1 MMDNLKYLEE
11 VVDKLNGIF
20 LRNGRPLD
28 WRAYRVKFK
37 DGVTEQN
44 IRNASEYVMRN
55 IKIGKSLNSITGYIP
70 FNGLEK
76 FLSNLENVE
85 KVGDLNDPSTY

>member
-1 MMDNLKYLEE
+1 MNNLKYLEE
-11 VVDKLNGIF
+11 VVDKLNETHPKT
-20 LRNGRPLD
+20 GRPID
-28 WRAYRVKFK
+28 WKAYRVKFK

-44 IRNASEYVMRN
+44 IRNASDYGMRN
-55 IKIGKSLNSITGYIP
+55 IRIVKSLNSITGYIP
-70 FNGLEK
+70 FDGLEE